1 MDTFLSLISLSS
13 SSSITH
19 SSVLFLPKYT
29 PQEGGFSLQFYQHFG
44 EVSPPHPY
52 AQEAAG
58 ISAFVTSMAAKET
71 GRQSNYIIPKT
82 LTSIIYRTTRTHTLH
97 QAPQFTTAITMIHQ
111 IYAQGMHY
119 SLGFILQLLQHG
131 ILSPLQCSRYEM
143 KHFPFIPLMPLFEYH

>member
-1 MDTFLSLISLSS
+1 MDTFLSLISLS

-58 ISAFVTSMAAKET
+58 ICAFVTSMAAKEA

-82 LTSIIYRTTRTHTLH
+82 LTSIIYRTTRTHT
-97 QAPQFTTAITMIHQ
+97 ASMASIHDSNHDD
-111 IYAQGMHY
+111 IPDLCTRHALLTGFY
-119 SLGFILQLLQHG
+119 SLASSAWNS
-131 ILSPLQCSRYEM
+131 LSSTMQ
-143 KHFPFIPLMPLFEYH
+143 